1 MFDERDGYNTPQSEN
16 PETETKVEST
26 SSSPVEP
33 ASSEQPAPSSESHSY
48 GMQEEQTNT
57 QAARPISFGSASS
70 DAQPQQAAQTPPQQ
84 TQIPP
89 QNPTG
94 TIPPY
99 RASSQPPHPGYNY
112 SAYEQQ
118 QNGASGSKPPK
129 RSNALVITLC
139 ACLAVCICA
148 LAVIGVLGIS
158 GNGIFSGLTGDTQSD
173 GTAGNNSL
181 DITLN
186 SVPERNDTATEGQE
200 LTGIQISQKVSP
212 SIVGVL
218 NYASTGR
225 SYEISGQGSGI
236 IISED
241 GYIVT
246 NQHVIDGAAKVEI
259 IFYDEEGMSMDN
271 SVEAEIVGQDTTTDL
286 ALLKVNL
293 TGLTPAELADS
304 DDVKVGETVYAIG
317 NPGGIE
323 LSCSITGGMV
333 SGVNRRV
340 GSMNFIQTDA
350 AVNPGNSGGALVNVY
365 GQVIGIISE
374 KITTL
379 SNDVDAEGLSF
390 AIPTATAKPILDSL
404 QQYGYVRGRTA
415 LRITVQTVS
424 DTFASLNQV
433 PLSVRVLEVEQG
445 SNAEAAGLRT
455 NDFITHFNGT
465 RVTTTDELAA
475 AKESCE
481 VGDTVTLTV
490 YRYSTGQTVDITF
503 TLEEDQGQ

>member
-1 MFDERDGYNTPQSEN
+1 
-16 PETETKVEST
+16 
-26 SSSPVEP
+26 
-33 ASSEQPAPSSESHSY
+33 
-48 GMQEEQTNT
+48 
-57 QAARPISFGSASS
+57 
-70 DAQPQQAAQTPPQQ
+70 
-84 TQIPP
+84 
-89 QNPTG
+89 
-94 TIPPY
+94 
-99 RASSQPPHPGYNY
+99 
-112 SAYEQQ
+112 
-118 QNGASGSKPPK
+118 
-129 RSNALVITLC
+129 
-139 ACLAVCICA
+139 
-148 LAVIGVLGIS
+148 
-158 GNGIFSGLTGDTQSD
+158 
-173 GTAGNNSL
+173 
-181 DITLN
+181 
-186 SVPERNDTATEGQE
+186 
-200 LTGIQISQKVSP
+200 
-212 SIVGVL
+212 
-218 NYASTGR
+218 
-225 SYEISGQGSGI
+225 
-236 IISED
+236 
-241 GYIVT
+241 
-246 NQHVIDGAAKVEI
+246 
-259 IFYDEEGMSMDN
+259 
-271 SVEAEIVGQDTTTDL
+271 
-286 ALLKVNL
+286 
-293 TGLTPAELADS
+293 
-304 DDVKVGETVYAIG
+304 
-317 NPGGIE
+317 
-323 LSCSITGGMV
+323 
-333 SGVNRRV
+333 
-340 GSMNFIQTDA
+340 MNFIQTDA